1 MIRLISSEW
10 LRVRSRRLVKVL
22 TALAVIG
29 IVVGIG
35 IGAVNSHRPTD
46 DELAQARRL
55 ADLAVDDCIAQGG
68 YGEVGQGNDVEE
80 FCRGFA
86 DPSRFLESSPMR
98 RSDFP
103 ELVRGSAFVAILLGL
118 VIGASAVGA
127 SWQSGTMTTILSW
140 EPRRVRFA
148 LVRAAVVAVAC
159 FVLVVALFAVF
170 AAVFWLATALRGV
183 TVTPSGWG
191 AETIEV
197 VARVAALAA
206 CASVIGGAIAMIGR
220 NTAAALGAVF
230 VYLAVLEGIVRGL
243 RPAIGRFL
251 LSDSI
256 AAVVIGSEMRLG
268 DASVVT
274 PARAALVVAAYTLG
288 LLAIATVSFR
298 ARDVQ

>member
-1 MIRLISSEW
+1 L
-10 LRVRSRRLVKVL
+10 
-22 TALAVIG
+22 
-29 IVVGIG
+29 
-35 IGAVNSHRPTD
+35 NSHRPTES
-46 DELAQARRL
+46 ELAQARRQ
-55 ADLAVDDCIAQGG
+55 ADLAVEDCIAQGG
-68 YGEVGQGNDVEE
+68 YGEVEPGGDVEG
-80 FCRGFA
+80 FCREFA
-86 DPSRFLESSPMR
+86 DPSLFLESSPMR
-98 RSDFP
+98 RSDLP

-148 LVRAAVVAVAC
+148 LVRAAVVAAAC
-159 FVLVVALFAVF
+159 AVLVVALFAVF
-170 AAVFWLATALRGV
+170 AAVFWLATGLRGV
-183 TVTPSGWG
+183 TDTPPEWG
-191 AETIEV
+191 AETIETI
-197 VARVAALAA
+197 ARVAALAA

-268 DASVVT
+268 DGSVVT
-274 PARAALVVAAYTLG
+274 PARAAVVVAAYTLG
-288 LLAIATVSFR
+288 LWAIATVAFR

>member
-1 MIRLISSEW
+1 VIRLISSEW

-46 DELAQARRL
+46 DELAQARRR
-55 ADLAVDDCIAQGG
+55 ADLAVEDCIAQGG
-68 YGEVGQGNDVEE
+68 YGEVEPGGDVEG
-80 FCRGFA
+80 FCREFA
-86 DPSRFLESSPMR
+86 DPSLFLESSPMR
-98 RSDFP
+98 RSDLP

-148 LVRAAVVAVAC
+148 LVRAAVVAAAC
-159 FVLVVALFAVF
+159 AVLVVALFAVF
-170 AAVFWLATALRGV
+170 AAVFWLATGLRGV
-183 TVTPSGWG
+183 TDTPPEWG
-191 AETIEV
+191 AETIETI
-197 VARVAALAA
+197 ARVAALAA

-268 DASVVT
+268 DGSVVT
-274 PARAALVVAAYTLG
+274 PARAAVVVAAYTLG
-288 LLAIATVSFR
+288 LWAIATVSFR
-298 ARDVQ
+298 MRDVQ

>member
-1 MIRLISSEW
+1 VIRLISSEW

-46 DELAQARRL
+46 DELAQARRR
-55 ADLAVDDCIAQGG
+55 ADLAVEDCIAQGG
-68 YGEVGQGNDVEE
+68 YGEVEPGGDVEG
-80 FCRGFA
+80 FCREFA
-86 DPSRFLESSPMR
+86 DPSLFLESSPMR
-98 RSDFP
+98 RSDLP

-148 LVRAAVVAVAC
+148 LVRAAVVAAAC
-159 FVLVVALFAVF
+159 AVLVVALFAVF
-170 AAVFWLATALRGV
+170 AAVFWLATGLRGV
-183 TVTPSGWG
+183 TDTPPEWG
-191 AETIEV
+191 AETIETI
-197 VARVAALAA
+197 ARVAALAA

-268 DASVVT
+268 DGSVVT
-274 PARAALVVAAYTLG
+274 PARAAVVVAAYTLG
-288 LLAIATVSFR
+288 LWAIATVAFR

>member
-1 MIRLISSEW
+1 VIRLISSEW

-46 DELAQARRL
+46 DELAQARRR
-55 ADLAVDDCIAQGG
+55 ADLAVEDCIAQGG
-68 YGEVGQGNDVEE
+68 YGEVEPGGDVEG
-80 FCRGFA
+80 FCREFA
-86 DPSRFLESSPMR
+86 DPSLFLESSPMR
-98 RSDFP
+98 RSDLP

-148 LVRAAVVAVAC
+148 LVRAAVVAAAC
-159 FVLVVALFAVF
+159 AVLVVALFAVF
-170 AAVFWLATALRGV
+170 AAVFWLATGLRGV
-183 TVTPSGWG
+183 TDTPPEWG
-191 AETIEV
+191 AETIETI
-197 VARVAALAA
+197 ARVAALAA

-268 DASVVT
+268 DGSVVT
-274 PARAALVVAAYTLG
+274 LARAAVVVAAYTLG
-288 LLAIATVSFR
+288 LWAIATVAFR

>member
-1 MIRLISSEW
+1 VIRLISSEW

-22 TALAVIG
+22 TALTVIG
-29 IVVGIG
+29 IVVAIG
-35 IGAVNSHRPTD
+35 IGALNSHRPTES
-46 DELAQARRL
+46 ELAQARRQ
-55 ADLAVDDCIAQGG
+55 ADLAVEDCIAQGG
-68 YGEVGQGNDVEE
+68 YGEVEPGGDVEGL
-80 FCRGFA
+80 CREFA
-86 DPSRFLESSPMR
+86 DPAGFLESSPMR
-98 RSDFP
+98 RSELP
-103 ELVRGSAFVAILLGL
+103 ELVRGSSFVAILLGL
-118 VIGASAVGA
+118 AIGASAVGA

-148 LVRAAVVAVAC
+148 LVRAAVVAAAC
-159 FVLVVALFAVF
+159 AVLVVALFAVF
-170 AAVFWLATALRGV
+170 AAVFWLATGLRGV
-183 TVTPSGWG
+183 TDTPPEWG
-191 AETIEV
+191 AETIETI
-197 VARVAALAA
+197 ARVAALAA

-268 DASVVT
+268 DGSVVT
-274 PARAALVVAAYTLG
+274 PARAAVVVAAYTLG
-288 LLAIATVSFR
+288 LWAIATVAFR

>member
-1 MIRLISSEW
+1 VIRLISSEW

-46 DELAQARRL
+46 DELAQARRR
-55 ADLAVDDCIAQGG
+55 ADLAVEDCIAQGG
-68 YGEVGQGNDVEE
+68 YGEVEPGGDVEG
-80 FCRGFA
+80 FCREFA
-86 DPSRFLESSPMR
+86 DPSLFLESSPMR
-98 RSDFP
+98 RSDLP

-159 FVLVVALFAVF
+159 AVLVVVLFAVF
-170 AAVFWLATALRGV
+170 AAVFWLATGLRGV
-183 TVTPSGWG
+183 TDTPPEWG
-191 AETIEV
+191 AETIETI
-197 VARVAALAA
+197 ARVAALAA

-268 DASVVT
+268 DGSVVT
-274 PARAALVVAAYTLG
+274 PARAAVVVAAYTLG
-288 LLAIATVSFR
+288 LWAIATVAFR